1 MYFASRMQA
10 GRTLAKKLV
19 PKYRYENCVVIAL
32 DDGGVV
38 VGAQIA
44 SKLHCLLTLML
55 SEQITLPRESQAVG
69 AVVEDG
75 SFTYNHAFSQGEI
88 EEIVSENRSYIE
100 QGKMEGLHHI
110 NQILGKGSLIR
121 HDLIRGRNVI
131 LVSDGLQ
138 NGFAL
143 DLAMTFLKPIKI
155 EKIVVVTPL
164 ASVKAVDRMHIMADE
179 IVCLDVLEGEF
190 DTNHYYD
197 KQDVPEH
204 EVIVDTLSK
213 IILNWK

>member
-32 DDGGVV
+32 DDGGAV

-55 SEQITLPRESQAVG
+55 IEQITLPRENQAVG
-69 AVVEDG
+69 AVIEDG
-75 SFTYNHAFSQGEI
+75 SFTYNQAFSQGEL

-100 QGKMEGLHHI
+100 QGKLEGMHHI

-121 HDLIRGRNVI
+121 HDLIKGRNVI

-138 NGFAL
+138 NGFPL
-143 DLAMTFLKPIKI
+143 DLAMTFLKPISI
-155 EKIVVVTPL
+155 EKLIVATPL
-164 ASVKAVDRMHIMADE
+164 ATVKAVDRMHILADE
-179 IVCLDVLEGEF
+179 ICCIDVLESEF
-190 DTNHYYD
+190 DTKHYYD

-204 EVIVDTLSK
+204 EVIVETLSK
-213 IILNWK
+213 NIFNWK